1 MSDANIERN
10 SKNMIKYVALL
21 RGINVGG
28 KNLIKM
34 DALCSE
40 FEKAGFQSVKTYIQS
55 GNVIFQ
61 SDLADKVKIEQKME
75 KFLSATFKYRAR
87 VLVRSKKDIENTVN
101 HFPVIFKNVE
111 WKHNVIFLSDII
123 DSKKILKQL
132 ETNKEIEENSYYKGI
147 LFWSAKMDK
156 ITKSNML
163 KLSSQKEYYQEMTV
177 RNINTTRKILEL
189 MGDY

>member
-1 MSDANIERN
+1 
-10 SKNMIKYVALL
+10 MIKYVALL

-61 SDLADKVKIEQKME
+61 SGLTDKVEVEKKIE
-75 KFLSATFKYRAR
+75 KFLSATFKYQARA
-87 VLVRSKKDIENTVN
+87 LVRSEKDIKNTIN
-101 HFPVIFKNVE
+101 HFPVIFKNTE

-123 DSKKILKQL
+123 DSKKILQKL
-132 ETNKEIEENSYYKGI
+132 ETKKEIEENSYYKGV

-156 ITKSNML
+156 ITRSNML
-163 KLSSQKEYYQEMTV
+163 KLSSKKEYYQEMTV

-189 MGDY
+189 MGD